1 MSVDEPTQA
10 HNLLEVRAVREGRRR
25 VDGQA
30 IARRPPLAQRVEV
43 LEREPESTSSATG
56 GLVSIYHGRDS
67 EGGRVATVAG
77 VKSPALFAGVGWRAV
92 ILLVAA
98 MLAGLVFWFGAALP
112 YLILDEAHL
121 SQYAT
126 RRASIFIHIAAGTV
140 ALFAGPIQLWLG
152 LSNRRIDVHRRL
164 GMVYL
169 VAGIFSS
176 AAAFY
181 LAPHTDGG
189 WMFGSGLF
197 GLGVAWFI
205 TTGMAYVSVRKS
217 LLDQHKEWMIRSYVV
232 MFAFVT
238 FRVLFVALQTANI
251 GTVQEQLGVA
261 SWFCWAVPLLITEAV
276 LQGRKVFAAA

>member
-1 MSVDEPTQA
+1 M
-10 HNLLEVRAVREGRRR
+10 
-25 VDGQA
+25 
-30 IARRPPLAQRVEV
+30 
-43 LEREPESTSSATG
+43 
-56 GLVSIYHGRDS
+56 
-67 EGGRVATVAG
+67 ATVAN
-77 VKSPALFAGVGWRAV
+77 VKSPVWFAGVGWRAV
-92 ILLVAA
+92 LLLVAA
-98 MLAGLVFWFGAALP
+98 TLVGVVFWFGAALP
-112 YLILDEAHL
+112 YLMLDEAQL
-121 SQYAT
+121 GQYAT
-126 RRASIFIHIAAGTV
+126 RRAWILLHIAAGTV
-140 ALFAGPIQLWLG
+140 ALFAGPVQLWLG

-169 VAGIFSS
+169 IAGFFSS
-176 AAAFY
+176 SAAFY
-181 LAPHTDGG
+181 LATHTDGG

-238 FRVLFVALQTANI
+238 FRMLFVALQAAQI

-261 SWFCWAVPLLITEAV
+261 SWFCWAVPLLVTEAA